1 MSVAWIEPVKNH
13 ELKKWAYNLLCGS
26 LIPQTTRLIFYYF
39 KNDVLWAVGHCQNGY
54 KCMVAE
60 VPLDDSDTE
69 RFNLPKATCIIMSP
83 VDRTRAIDDP
93 KESFSIDEIQF
104 DVEKYG

>member
-1 MSVAWIEPVKNH
+1 
-13 ELKKWAYNLLCGS
+13 
-26 LIPQTTRLIFYYF
+26 
-39 KNDVLWAVGHCQNGY
+39 
-54 KCMVAE
+54 MVAE